1 MEIDGELEK
10 LTNYFNKRIKKQSFF
25 KSARILKDKSGNN
38 RYTFFIGSPGLATA
52 ISITFLL
59 FLALYISTSIN
70 NIYIWF
76 IYLFF
81 CIIVLPFSLKVDRI
95 NQIRLL
101 SMKLVCEAVKL
112 LKKTNPSVIDIQNA
126 KDLLIKSSK
135 FVDEPAVQRQIKI
148 IDKYLNNKKPL

>member
-10 LTNYFNKRIKKQSFF
+10 LTIYFNKKIKKQRFF
-25 KSARILKDKSGNN
+25 KSARTIKDKSGNN
-38 RYTFFIGSPGLATA
+38 RYTFFIGSPGLVTA
-52 ISITFLL
+52 IAITILL

-101 SMKLVCEAVKL
+101 SMKLVCEAYVL
-112 LKKTNPSVIDIQNA
+112 LKKSNPSEIDIQNA

-135 FVDEPAVQRQIKI
+135 FVDEPAVVRQIQI
-148 IDKYLNNKKPL
+148 IDTYLNNKKPL